1 MNVSTPPKHPW
12 QSQRYEHVEPDP
24 LTRLA
29 ILLGNAST
37 AGRIVALSLENQTLR
52 GKLTLFDDSHAH
64 LIDHIHIIYGKPPR
78 TSLTL
83 DGLEIA
89 HLIAD
94 APKIEASDHEPNRV
108 TVTLLSR
115 KLTVEN
121 DI

>member
-1 MNVSTPPKHPW
+1 MNISMPPKHPW
-12 QSQRYEHVEPDP
+12 QPQQYKH
-24 LTRLA
+24 LTDAEQAEWTR
-29 ILLGNAST
+29 ILIDLLNSKFE
-37 AGRIVALSLENQTLR
+37 LMELR
-52 GKLTLFDDSHAH
+52 DKLKLFDDSHAH